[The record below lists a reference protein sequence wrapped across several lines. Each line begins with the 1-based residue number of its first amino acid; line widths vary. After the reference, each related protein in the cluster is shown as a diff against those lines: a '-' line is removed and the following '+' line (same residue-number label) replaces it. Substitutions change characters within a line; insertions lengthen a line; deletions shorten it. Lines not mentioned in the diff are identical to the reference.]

1 MKLNLKLNNKYII
14 GVSYG
19 PDSMALLDLLLK
31 NHYDFVVCHIN
42 YHLREESNEEQK
54 NLENYLKLYN
64 IKYYVKE
71 VSYKEENKNIEE
83 TENKIDGMRN
93 SPYYNG

>member
-31 NHYDFVVCHIN
+31 NHYENESSFV
-42 YHLREESNEEQK
+42 
-54 NLENYLKLYN
+54 
-64 IKYYVKE
+64 
-71 VSYKEENKNIEE
+71 
-83 TENKIDGMRN
+83 
-93 SPYYNG
+93 PY

>member
-19 PDSMALLDLLLK
+19 PDSMALLDLFLK

-64 IKYYVKE
+64 IKYYIKE
-71 VSYKEENKNIEE
+71 VSYKEENKNIEAWA
-83 TENKIDGMRN
+83 RN
-93 SPYYNG
+93 IRYTLR